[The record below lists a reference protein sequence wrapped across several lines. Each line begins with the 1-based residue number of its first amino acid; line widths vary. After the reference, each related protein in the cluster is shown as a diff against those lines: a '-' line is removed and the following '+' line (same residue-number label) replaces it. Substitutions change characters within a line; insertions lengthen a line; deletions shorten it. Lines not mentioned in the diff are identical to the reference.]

1 MSPRRTVLPCAG
13 TLALLL
19 SCLLIAG
26 AGPAQAERPPAVDL
40 ETATVAQLQDL
51 MRSGELTSVELI
63 EASVDRIEAL
73 NRRGPGLNA
82 VRKLNPAA
90 FAEARARDIERR
102 RGRVRG
108 PLHGIPVLVKDNLDA
123 FGMPTTAGSVAL
135 ERSYPREDSTVVAK
149 LRAAGAVLLGK
160 TNLTEFANFFA
171 AAAPPGMPAG
181 YSSLGGQVLNAYD
194 TDASPGGSSS
204 GSGTAVAAGLAA
216 ITIGTET
223 SGSIISP
230 ASAQGIVGLR
240 PTVGLVSRTG
250 ILPISATQ
258 DTAGPMTRTV
268 ADAAAELQAIAG
280 RDPEDPA
287 TADAP
292 ATVPDYLGA
301 LDEDALA
308 GTKIG
313 VITSNDAGYNAAKA
327 AIAAAGATPVQ
338 LTLTPPNVASILT
351 YEFKR
356 DLNAYLDRLPSW
368 APIQSLQDILDFADA
383 HPLEMK
389 KFGYERADEAQDI
402 DLGDPATY
410 EQYVTERDE
419 GRAAVRSFIDM
430 TLDRGTADPADD
442 LAAIMTPAGTLTGV
456 GARAGYPQLTV
467 PAGYTATQ
475 QRPMNISFNG
485 AAYSEET
492 LLALGYAYERA
503 TKLQRP
509 PSVINPALYRCAD
522 TTPPSVYGAHSC
534 APGLELLK
542 RVGREP
548 RLPFSLE
555 QTSIDDLQ
563 RRMARGTLSA
573 TTLTKAYLAR
583 IARTNTAGPSINAVR
598 IVNRHAL
605 DDARALGRERARGR
619 VRGPMHGIPV
629 LVKDNIDV
637 RGMPTTAGALALE
650 NSYPRDD
657 APIVKTLRRAGAII
671 LGKTNLSEFANF
683 YSSSSISGY
692 SAVGGQVLTPIDLDQ
707 NPSGSS
713 SGSAAAASAGLAAAT
728 IGTETSGSI
737 VSPSARHGI
746 VGLRPT
752 VGLVPR
758 TGIVPIS
765 ASQDTAGPMTQTVY
779 DAAAELQAIAGKD
792 AEDPATDT
800 QPAVLPDYL
809 AGLEADALAGTR
821 IGVVTS
827 NDVVYRAA
835 VAAVQAAGAV
845 TVQIPTPTASAGPS
859 ILTLEFE
866 RDLNA
871 YFARLPADAPIKS
884 LTEVIAF
891 NNAHPGEAVKLGM
904 DILIEAEAIDLTD
917 PATHQAY
924 VTARDNGRAVTRAAI
939 DSALTRG
946 TDDPADDL
954 AAIMTP
960 AGTLTGLGARA
971 GYPQLTVPAGYDAAT
986 RNPVNISFNGTRYSE
1001 PALLALG
1008 YAFEHATRARR
1019 PPSETNPASWRCVP
1033 GGATPPRSCPPGDPP
1048 PRAQRTSV
1056 ARR

>member
-1 MSPRRTVLPCAG
+1 MSLRRTVLPCAG

-19 SCLLIAG
+19 TCLLLAG
-26 AGPAQAERPPAVDL
+26 AGPAQAKRPPVVDL

-51 MRSGELTSVELI
+51 MRSRQLTSLELT
-63 EASVDRIEAL
+63 EAYVDRIEAL
-73 NRRGPGLNA
+73 NRRDPGLNA
-82 VRKLNPAA
+82 VRRLNPAA
-90 FAEARARDIERR
+90 FAEARTRDVERR

-171 AAAPPGMPAG
+171 AGMPAG

-204 GSGTAVAAGLAA
+204 GSGTAAASGLAA

-292 ATVPDYLGA
+292 ATVPDYLDA
-301 LDEDALA
+301 LDGDALA
-308 GTKIG
+308 GARIG
-313 VITSNDAGYNAAKA
+313 VVTSNDAGYNAAKA
-327 AIAAAGATPVQ
+327 AIEAAGATPVQ
-338 LTLTPPNVASILT
+338 LTLAPPNVPSILT
-351 YEFKR
+351 YEFER

-368 APIQSLQDILDFADA
+368 APMQSLRDILDFADA

-389 KFGYERADEAQDI
+389 KFGYQRADEAEDV

-410 EQYVTERDE
+410 QAYVTERDE
-419 GRAAVRSFIDM
+419 GRAAVRSFIDS
-430 TLDRGTADPADD
+430 TLDRGTADPSDD

-467 PAGYTATQ
+467 PAGYTSTQ
-475 QRPMNISFNG
+475 RRPVNISFNG
-485 AAYSEET
+485 TAYSEQT
-492 LLALGYAYERA
+492 LLALGYAYEQA

-522 TTPPSVYGAHSC
+522 TRPPSVYGAHSC

-563 RRMARGTLSA
+563 RRLARGTLSS

-598 IVNRHAL
+598 IVDRHAL
-605 DDARALGRERARGR
+605 DHARALDRERARGR
-619 VRGPMHGIPV
+619 VRGAMHGIPV

-637 RGMPTTAGALALE
+637 RGMPTTAGAVALE
-650 NSYPRDD
+650 HSYPRDD
-657 APIVKTLRRAGAII
+657 APIVETLRRAGAII

-683 YSSSSISGY
+683 YSSNSISGY
-692 SAVGGQVLTPIDLDQ
+692 SGLGGQVLTPIDLDQ

-737 VSPSARHGI
+737 VSPAARHGI

-779 DAAAELQAIAGKD
+779 DAAAELQAIAGRD
-792 AEDPATDT
+792 AEDPATDS

-809 AGLEADALAGTR
+809 AGLEEDALAGTR
-821 IGVVTS
+821 IGVITS
-827 NDVVYRAA
+827 NDAVYQAA
-835 VAAVQAAGAV
+835 VAAIQAAGAV
-845 TVQIPTPTASAGPS
+845 TVPVPTPTAAAGPS

-871 YFARLPADAPIKS
+871 YLARLPADAPIKS

-891 NNAHPGEAVKLGM
+891 NNAHPDEAIKLGQ
-904 DILIEAEAIDLTD
+904 DILIAAEAIDLTD
-917 PATHQAY
+917 PATYQAY

-939 DSALTRG
+939 DAALTRG

-1001 PALLALG
+1001 PTLLALG
-1008 YAFEHATRARR
+1008 YAFEQATRARR

-1033 GGATPPRSCPPGDPP
+1033 GSATPPRSCPPGDPP